1 MKKNIT
7 VNLFGTLYA
16 IDDDACKLLEQYL
29 DNMRSYFSKRE
40 GGDEIT
46 DDIEH
51 RVAELFSE
59 LKTNGV
65 EAISMEHVRDIIQRI
80 GNPEQMDESTATNES
95 DAQQS
100 THATPPPAPDAA
112 TTSHKSSR
120 KLYRDPQDQLL
131 GGVMSGLCQ
140 YFGGTDP
147 LPWRIIMVLLALFS
161 FSTMGFIYLIAWAI
175 IPAATTAEER
185 LQMRGDPIN
194 PQTLNEELMRGVN
207 RTNDYLRSPKVKN
220 GARSFLRTLLNIIVF
235 CLRLFVIFIVG
246 AFIVATIVGIIAFI
260 VASAEQPMNDNLAS
274 FIQFSPALFWY
285 GLLALVSGLICLSI
299 LLYASLRMLLKSNNT
314 KPLSSATAVTLIIIA
329 VLSATSA
336 TVFGVL
342 SGVNHK
348 IAKTEWR
355 LKNQTING
363 IFMEN
368 ESRNKLA
375 IDGWNITQAINC
387 NDNGDFYSY
396 NDDFEEDNDRIVY
409 YFKKTD
415 ENRPMSLSMERTENL
430 PAGKYRIEAV
440 TSVEGP
446 GLFIFYNDNHFM
458 VRSRDTQY
466 NGNFASMSYN
476 DAMQTGMLPDTLSE
490 PWWLYHQRSEVSQWS
505 YQTAEFNH
513 YGGHLKYGIRGTL
526 KAGADKAEILRL
538 RVVKVEDINKKSER

>member
-29 DNMRSYFSKRE
+29 NNMRSYFSKRE
-40 GGDEIT
+40 GGDEIA

-59 LKTNGV
+59 LKANGV
-65 EAISMEHVRDIIQRI
+65 EAISIEHVQDIIQRI
-80 GNPEQMDESTATNES
+80 GNPEQMDESATTNES

-100 THATPPPAPDAA
+100 AHATPPPTPDAA
-112 TTSHKSSR
+112 TTSRKSSR

-185 LQMRGDPIN
+185 LQMKGEPIN
-194 PQTLNEELMRGVN
+194 PQTLNEELMRGAN
-207 RTNDYLRSPKVKN
+207 RTNDYLRSPGFKN

-260 VASAEQPMNDNLAS
+260 VASTEQPMNDNLAS
-274 FIQFSPALFWY
+274 FIQFSPALLWY

-299 LLYASLRMLLKSNNT
+299 LLYGSLRMLLKSNNT

-336 TVFGVL
+336 TVFGAL
-342 SGVNHK
+342 SGVNLK
-348 IAKTEWR
+348 TAKTEWR
-355 LKNQTING
+355 LKNQTVNG
-363 IFMEN
+363 IFMDN

-375 IDGWNITQAINC
+375 IDGWNITQATNC
-387 NDNGDFYSY
+387 NDDGDFYSY
-396 NDDFEEDNDRIVY
+396 TDDFEEDNDHIVY
-409 YFKKTD
+409 CFKKTD
-415 ENRPMSLSMERTENL
+415 KNLPMSLSMERSENL

-458 VRSRDTQY
+458 VRSCDTQR

-476 DAMQTGMLPDTLSE
+476 EAMQTDMLPDTLSE
-490 PWWLYHQRSEVSQWS
+490 PWWLYHQRSETSQWS
-505 YQTAEFNH
+505 YQSTEFTH

-526 KAGADKAEILRL
+526 KAGADKAKILRL
-538 RVVKVEDINKKSER
+538 RIVKVEDINKKDKQ

>member
-65 EAISMEHVRDIIQRI
+65 EAISIEHVRDIIQRI

-342 SGVNHK
+342 SGINLK

-363 IFMEN
+363 IFMKN
-368 ESRNKLA
+368 ESRNKFWPSTVGTSRRLSTVTTTATFIA
-375 IDGWNITQAINC
+375 IMTTLKRTTTASSITLK
-387 NDNGDFYSY
+387 
-396 NDDFEEDNDRIVY
+396 R
-409 YFKKTD
+409 
-415 ENRPMSLSMERTENL
+415 RTKIA
-430 PAGKYRIEAV
+430 PC
-440 TSVEGP
+440 
-446 GLFIFYNDNHFM
+446 H
-458 VRSRDTQY
+458 
-466 NGNFASMSYN
+466 
-476 DAMQTGMLPDTLSE
+476 
-490 PWWLYHQRSEVSQWS
+490 SQWNAPKIS
-505 YQTAEFNH
+505 PQASTA
-513 YGGHLKYGIRGTL
+513 LKLSPPSKVLVSSSSIMTITSWFALATHR
-526 KAGADKAEILRL
+526 AMAILL
-538 RVVKVEDINKKSER
+538 L